1 MKAGLA
7 FPWPGRP
14 FRGGCERPASAS
26 ASQGLMATSCMPVTF
41 QTGSGTLLRVTETT
55 RAARRPHLTPTSTPG
70 RRLPLLSEPMTYN
83 HHIPCRL
90 SEVWL
95 RAGPHVPTAGSPVG
109 VLIGNQT
116 RVSSCSSTFIFP
128 LLLFLYIFYYLT
140 LLHILSYAIP
150 NSIFAIRQII
160 IINMINNNEALTSY
174 TLKWKISSKKE
185 YPMPCFFFALDL
197 EWNDLG

>member
-1 MKAGLA
+1 M
-7 FPWPGRP
+7 
-14 FRGGCERPASAS
+14 
-26 ASQGLMATSCMPVTF
+26 
-41 QTGSGTLLRVTETT
+41 
-55 RAARRPHLTPTSTPG
+55 
-70 RRLPLLSEPMTYN
+70 
-83 HHIPCRL
+83 
-90 SEVWL
+90 
-95 RAGPHVPTAGSPVG
+95 G

-128 LLLFLYIFYYLT
+128 LLLFLHIFYYLT

-150 NSIFAIRQII
+150 NSIFAIRQIII

-185 YPMPCFFFALDL
+185 YPMPCFFALDL